1 MTETIQLFVTCIIDT
16 LYPEV
21 GQAVVRVLE
30 RAGVRVAFPEG
41 QTCCGQPAFNAG
53 MRAEARRMA
62 MHTIEVFEAA
72 EGAVVVPSGS
82 CAAMVRHGYLEL
94 FADEPAW
101 LGRAQAL
108 AGRTYEFSEYLVDV
122 LGTSDLGAQFEG
134 RLTYHSS
141 CHLLRDLGEDH
152 QPRALLGQVRGA
164 ELVELPGAA
173 DCCGFGGTF
182 AVKMASI
189 SEAMAASKAASVVAT
204 GADLL
209 VGSDMGCLMQIGG
222 LLSRDGRP
230 VRTLH
235 LAELLAE
242 GVGIR

>member
-1 MTETIQLFVTCIIDT
+1 M
-16 LYPEV
+16 
-21 GQAVVRVLE
+21 
-30 RAGVRVAFPEG
+30 GVRVALMVTCLVDLFFPDVATAMVRLLRRQGVHVDFPEA
-41 QTCCGQPAFNAG
+41 QVCCGQIAFNG
-53 MRAEARRMA
+53 GYRS
-62 MHTIEVFEAA
+62 EAA
-72 EGAVVVPSGS
+72 AAGRRLLDAFDTADYVVAPSGS
-82 CAAMVRHGYLEL
+82 CAAMVRRHLPEL
-94 FADEPAW
+94 LVSDPVVHRRAVA
-101 LGRAQAL
+101 LGE
-108 AGRTYEFSEYLVDV
+108 RTYEFSQFMVHVLGAVDV
-122 LGTSDLGAQFEG
+122 GARWAG
-134 RLTYHSS
+134 RATYHPG
-141 CHLLRDLGEDH
+141 CHATRELGVRDEPRQLLAAVRDL
-152 QPRALLGQVRGA
+152 